1 MQETS
6 NELKIRRIEN
16 DIPLVVDLDGTF
28 LNTDLLYESIV
39 LLIKRN
45 PLYVFLIPIWLLQG
59 KIYLKK
65 KLHQLVNLNFSLL
78 PYNKNLLDFLEMEM
92 DSGREIVLATA
103 SLQSNAV
110 QVAKKFPMLFG
121 EVCGSEMIN
130 LKGKKKLEF
139 LLTKYGQAGYDYIGN
154 SYADLPIFAESRHSF
169 LVTDDKILTN
179 RTKKV
184 SNLQRRWSNHR
195 NGFKDFLKAIRAYQW
210 IKNLL
215 IFVPLITSHS
225 FDLKN
230 IISAFVGF
238 IAFGM
243 VASSGYLINDLIDL
257 ESDRAHARK
266 CFRPMASGGLSIP
279 FGVIITVILFSIGLA
294 IAALLGLQFLLIVSV
309 YFVLTLAYSLYL
321 KKIAMADVF
330 TLAILYSIRVIAGA
344 ILINVLL
351 SSWLISFSM
360 FLFLSL
366 ALVKR
371 YGELYKV
378 KDAGEKVNKA
388 REYNLFDLQ
397 LLQTMG
403 IASGFISV
411 IVFSLYLDSHDVAL
425 LYSNPKPMW
434 IISFLFLFWN
444 SRIWLKASH
453 GQMTDDPIIYTVKDK
468 LSYLILCFI
477 AVVIYISI

>member
-1 MQETS
+1 MQEISTK
-6 NELKIRRIEN
+6 LKVRTIEK

-28 LNTDLLYESIV
+28 LNTDLLYESIILV
-39 LLIKRN
+39 IKRN
-45 PLYVFLIPIWLLQG
+45 PFYIFLIPIWLLKG
-59 KIYLKK
+59 KVNLKE

-78 PYNKNLLDFLEMEM
+78 PYNKNLLDFLRAEMGN
-92 DSGREIVLATA
+92 GRQIVLATA
-103 SLQSNAV
+103 SLQSNAL
-110 QVAKKFPMLFG
+110 QIAKKFPMLFG
-121 EVCGSEMIN
+121 EVYGTEMIN

-139 LLTKYGQAGYDYIGN
+139 LLTKYGQFGYDYIGN

-169 LVTDDKILTN
+169 LVTDNKILAS
-179 RTKKV
+179 RTKKI
-184 SNLQRRWSNHR
+184 SNLQRTWANRR
-195 NGFKDFLKAIRAYQW
+195 NGFKDFIKAIRVYQW

-225 FDLKN
+225 FDLKDL
-230 IISAFVGF
+230 ISAFVGF
-238 IAFGM
+238 IAFSM

-257 ESDRAHARK
+257 DSDRAHARK

-279 FGVIITVILFSIGLA
+279 VGVLITVILFSTGLA
-294 IAALLGLQFLLIVSV
+294 IAALSGLQFLLVVSI

-330 TLAILYSIRVIAGA
+330 VLAILYSIRVIAGA
-344 ILINVLL
+344 VIINVLL

-378 KDAGEKVNKA
+378 KDAGEKINKA

-434 IISFLFLFWN
+434 IISFLFLFWI

-453 GQMTDDPIIYTVKDK
+453 GEMMDDPIIFTVKDK
-468 LSYLILCFI
+468 FSYLIFCFI
-477 AVVIYISI
+477 AVIIFISI